1 MCVCVC
7 VSSAMCTTHTGCD
20 SDGIIKVADF
30 GLAVEEDN
38 AKGYFRQDKSDSVR
52 LPFKWMALESLK
64 DGVFTGK
71 TDVVLTLSKFVWLGN
86 HHLDEQNV
94 QQV

>member
-1 MCVCVC
+1 MYH
-7 VSSAMCTTHTGCD
+7 THRID

-30 GLAVEEDN
+30 GLAVEENN
-38 AKGYFRQDKSDSVR
+38 AKGYFRQDKNDSVR

-71 TDVVLTLSKFVWLGN
+71 TDVVGLRPLVPTSFPSN
-86 HHLDEQNV
+86 
-94 QQV
+94 